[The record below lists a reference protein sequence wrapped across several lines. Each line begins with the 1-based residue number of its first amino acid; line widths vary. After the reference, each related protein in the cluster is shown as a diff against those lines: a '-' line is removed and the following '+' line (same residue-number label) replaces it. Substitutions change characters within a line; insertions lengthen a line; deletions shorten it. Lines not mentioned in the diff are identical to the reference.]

1 MTMLRTIMM
10 ITAVALV
17 AIGCEPRED
26 SFPVENL
33 KLHKD
38 DVRMFE
44 ILVPTNWFM
53 QKVPGQLVVAY
64 PTKDM
69 ASRFQTFGK
78 GRAGAKIE
86 LRVMPVDST
95 RTLDSVV
102 KNSKLEFVDGLD
114 RYKVEAVTFG
124 GVQGKKL
131 WVEFA
136 QEDGKYRSET
146 YVAEKDSVITVL
158 TLASFGGTFSDYEDY
173 FQQIVN
179 SVKLATKERP
189 IAPKVDTA
197 APAGPEPPSDTL
209 RMYSAPEFTIQIPQN
224 FQGTKGKS
232 SGLSSMSFAGSRLDC
247 TIQVDVFDASKQ
259 KNLDKI
265 ADQNKATYAGAE
277 PKPTTI
283 GGNRAVYF
291 NYNPNAQVSA
301 RAYYTV
307 KGDRMFRI
315 TVNWFKA
322 EQAVYL
328 PIFEKCVSSMSL
340 K

>member
-1 MTMLRTIMM
+1 MKMLRTLTLIL
-10 ITAVALV
+10 AVAFM
-17 AIGCEPRED
+17 ATGCEQRED
-26 SFPVENL
+26 SFPIDDL

-44 ILVPTNWFM
+44 VMIPSNWFS

-69 ASRFQTFGK
+69 ATRFQTFGK

-86 LRVMPVDST
+86 LRVMVVDST
-95 RTLDSVV
+95 RTVDSVV
-102 KNSKLEFVDGLD
+102 ANSKLEFVDGID
-114 RYKVEAVTFG
+114 RYKVEPTTFG
-124 GVQGKKL
+124 GKPGKKV
-131 WVEFA
+131 WVEFG
-136 QEDGKYRSET
+136 QEDGKFRSET
-146 YVAEKDSVITVL
+146 YVAEQDSVITVL
-158 TLASFGGTFSDYEDY
+158 TLAAFGGTFGDYEAE
-173 FQQIVN
+173 FGKILA
-179 SVKLATKERP
+179 SVKLATKELP
-189 IAPKVDTA
+189 AAPKVDTA
-197 APAGPEPPSDTL
+197 APTGPEPPSDTL

-265 ADQNKATYAGAE
+265 ADQNKATYGGSD
-277 PKPTTI
+277 PKSTTI
-283 GGNRAVYF
+283 SGSKAVYF
-291 NYNPNAQVSA
+291 SYNPNAQVAA

-307 KGDRMFRI
+307 KGDRMFRV
-315 TVNWFKA
+315 TVNWYKP

-328 PIFEKCVSSMSL
+328 PIFEKCVASLSL